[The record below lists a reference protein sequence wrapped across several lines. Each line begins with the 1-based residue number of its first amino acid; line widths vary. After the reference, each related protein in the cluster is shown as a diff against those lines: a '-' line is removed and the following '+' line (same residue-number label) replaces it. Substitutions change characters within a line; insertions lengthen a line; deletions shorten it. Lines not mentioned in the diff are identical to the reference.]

1 MIFDGKRNAKGAAV
15 IVFVDYDVTAGR
27 EARHIVERAV
37 EAFGPEVTLEH
48 KFLVRPDSS
57 DSTRLSA
64 LAALAAQDQGRLS
77 DMHEAMLAQ
86 GPVSSEAEAVN
97 RAASLGLDLERFRQ
111 TLGSSEL
118 AAELDLVA
126 TLASDAA
133 VEAAPALLINRV
145 RYEGPIDEFAL
156 REAIAASGPKPVSLA
171 ISGFFAWGASA
182 AFALLAATVFA
193 LILVNVGYAEAYEHW
208 RELTVGFDVGGG
220 GYSLPLEVWVNDG
233 LMAIF
238 FLLIGLEIKR
248 EILYGELSD
257 AKRAAM
263 PIIGAIGG
271 MLAPALI
278 YAAINMGG
286 EGAGGWGI
294 PMATDIA
301 FTLGL
306 MALLGSSV
314 PISLKVFISALA
326 VADDLGAI
334 LVIALFY
341 GHGFDLVYFLSAIG
355 CVAVLFVMNVRRIY
369 MIAPYIV
376 IGCLM
381 WFFIHESGLHATLA
395 GVITAAFIPSR
406 PSGDLIGAASQ
417 SAIIFEREIEHARH
431 KEGHTPIRSHSLNTL
446 HQVVDRLQE
455 PAYYLEH
462 FLERWVN
469 YLILP
474 LFAFVN
480 TGILIAGSV
489 FNLFDPVTLGIL
501 LGLCAGKPIGI
512 VGLCWVASKTGL
524 ASLSEEIS
532 WGQLLG
538 GAALAGVGFTMSL
551 VVAGAAFEGALL
563 ESAKLSI
570 LLASTLSATLGLV
583 ILKMALAR
591 RPSFRPVAADTA

>member
-1 MIFDGKRNAKGAAV
+1 MISNGKGNVKGAAV
-15 IVFVDYDVTAGR
+15 TVFVDYTATTGV

-37 EAFGPEVTLEH
+37 EAFGPEVTLEY

-57 DSTRLSA
+57 ATTRLSA
-64 LAALAAQDQGRLS
+64 MAALAAKDQGRLR
-77 DMHEAMLAQ
+77 DMHEGLLSL
-86 GPVSSEAEAVN
+86 GPVSSEEAALE
-97 RAASLGLDLERFRQ
+97 RAASLGLDVERFRQ
-111 TLGSSEL
+111 AFDSSEL
-118 AAELDLVA
+118 VAELELVA
-126 TLASDAA
+126 TLAGNLGVDG
-133 VEAAPALLINRV
+133 APALLINDV
-145 RYEGPIDEFAL
+145 RYNGPIDEFAL
-156 REAIAASGPKPVSLA
+156 REAIAFSGPKPVSLA
-171 ISGFFAWGASA
+171 ISHFFSWGASA
-182 AFALLAATVFA
+182 AFALLAATIFA
-193 LILVNVGYAEAYEHW
+193 LVLVNSGYAEAYDHW
-208 RELTVGFDVGGG
+208 RELNIGFDVGEG

-257 AKRAAM
+257 PKRAAM

-278 YAAINMGG
+278 YATINLGG

-306 MALLGSSV
+306 MALLGTSV

-334 LVIALFY
+334 LVIAVFY
-341 GHGFDLVYFLSAIG
+341 GHGFDLFNFLCAIG
-355 CVAVLFVMNVRRIY
+355 CVAVLVAMNVQRIY
-369 MIAPYIV
+369 VIAPYI
-376 IGCLM
+376 ITGCLM

-395 GVITAAFIPSR
+395 GVITAAMIPSR
-406 PSGDLIGAASQ
+406 PSGDLIGASSQ
-417 SAIIFEREIEHARH
+417 TAIIFEREIEHA
-431 KEGHTPIRSHSLNTL
+431 GHSKGHAPIRSHSLKTL
-446 HQVVDRLQE
+446 QQVVDRLQE

-469 YLILP
+469 YLVLP

-489 FNLFDPVTLGIL
+489 FNLFDPVTLGII

-512 VGLCWVASKTGL
+512 VGLCWVASKTGI

-532 WGQLLG
+532 WGQLTG

-551 VVAGAAFEGALL
+551 VVTGAAFEGALL

-570 LLASTLSATLGLV
+570 LLASTVSAALGLA
-583 ILKMALAR
+583 ILKMSLTR
-591 RPSFRPVAADTA
+591 GLSYQPVAA

>member
-1 MIFDGKRNAKGAAV
+1 M
-15 IVFVDYDVTAGR
+15 
-27 EARHIVERAV
+27 
-37 EAFGPEVTLEH
+37 
-48 KFLVRPDSS
+48 
-57 DSTRLSA
+57 
-64 LAALAAQDQGRLS
+64 
-77 DMHEAMLAQ
+77 
-86 GPVSSEAEAVN
+86 
-97 RAASLGLDLERFRQ
+97 
-111 TLGSSEL
+111 
-118 AAELDLVA
+118 
-126 TLASDAA
+126 
-133 VEAAPALLINRV
+133 
-145 RYEGPIDEFAL
+145 
-156 REAIAASGPKPVSLA
+156 
-171 ISGFFAWGASA
+171 
-182 AFALLAATVFA
+182 LAATILA
-193 LILVNVGYAEAYEHW
+193 LVLVNAGYGEAYEHW
-208 RELTVGFDVGGG
+208 RELEVGFDIGEG

-238 FLLIGLEIKR
+238 FLLIGLEIKS

-257 AKRAAM
+257 LKRAAM

-271 MLAPALI
+271 MVAPALI
-278 YAAINMGG
+278 YAAINFGG

-341 GHGFDLVYFLSAIG
+341 GHGFDLTAFLCAIG
-355 CVAVLFVMNVRRIY
+355 CVAVLFVMNLRRIY
-369 MIAPYIV
+369 VIAPYV
-376 IGCLM
+376 LIGCVM

-395 GVITAAFIPSR
+395 GVITAALIPSR

-417 SAIIFEREIEHARH
+417 SAVIFEREIEHTRH
-431 KEGHTPIRSHSLNTL
+431 SEEHTPIRANSLNSL
-446 HQVVDRLQE
+446 HQLVDRLQE

-469 YLILP
+469 YLVLP

-480 TGILIAGSV
+480 TGILIAGSA
-489 FNLFDPVTLGIL
+489 FNLFDPVALGII
-501 LGLCAGKPIGI
+501 LGLCVGKPVGI
-512 VGLCWVASKTGL
+512 VGFCWVASKTGL

-532 WGQLLG
+532 WGQLTG

-551 VVAGAAFEGALL
+551 VVAGAAFEGPML

-570 LLASTLSATLGLV
+570 LLASTLAAALGLV
-583 ILKMALAR
+583 ILKMALT
-591 RPSFRPVAADTA
+591 RPPLLRPAAA

>member
-1 MIFDGKRNAKGAAV
+1 MMGNRKGNTRGAAV
-15 IVFVDYDVTAGR
+15 IVFVDYTVTTGI

-37 EAFGPEVTLEH
+37 EAFGPEVTLEY
-48 KFLVRPDSS
+48 KFLVRSGSS
-57 DSTRLSA
+57 ESTRISA
-64 LAALAAQDQGRLS
+64 LAALAARDQGRLS
-77 DMHEAMLAQ
+77 EMHEALLDY
-86 GPVSSEAEAVN
+86 GPINSEAEAVE
-97 RAASLGLDLERFRQ
+97 RAAALGLDLDRFRRM
-111 TLGSSEL
+111 LGVKDNY
-118 AAELDLVA
+118 AELELVA
-126 TLASDAA
+126 AMAA
-133 VEAAPALLINRV
+133 KAKVEAAPALLIDGA

-171 ISGFFAWGASA
+171 ISGFFSWGASA
-182 AFALLAATVFA
+182 AFALLAATIFA
-193 LILVNVGYAEAYEHW
+193 LILVNVGYAEAYEHL
-208 RELTVGFDVGGG
+208 RELSVGFDVGEG

-257 AKRAAM
+257 PKRAAM

-271 MLAPALI
+271 MLIPALI
-278 YAAINMGG
+278 YAAINFGG

-306 MALLGSSV
+306 MALLGTGV

-341 GHGFDLVYFLSAIG
+341 GHGFDLVYFLCAIG
-355 CVAVLFVMNVRRIY
+355 CVAALFAMNVRRIY
-369 MIAPYIV
+369 LIAPYIV

-417 SAIIFEREIEHARH
+417 SAIIFEREIEHTQH
-431 KEGHTPIRSHSLNTL
+431 KEGRTPIRSNSLATL
-446 HQVVDRLQE
+446 HQIVDRLQE

-469 YLILP
+469 YLVLP

-489 FNLFDPVTLGIL
+489 FNLFDPVTLGII

-512 VGLCWVASKTGL
+512 VGLCWLASRTGL
-524 ASLSEEIS
+524 ASLSDEIS

-538 GAALAGVGFTMSL
+538 GASLAGVGFTMSL
-551 VVAGAAFEGALL
+551 VVAGAAFEGPML
-563 ESAKLSI
+563 EGAKLSI
-570 LLASTLSATLGLV
+570 LIASTVSATLGLV
-583 ILKMALAR
+583 ILRMALAR
-591 RPSFRPVAADTA
+591 GHAPKPVAV